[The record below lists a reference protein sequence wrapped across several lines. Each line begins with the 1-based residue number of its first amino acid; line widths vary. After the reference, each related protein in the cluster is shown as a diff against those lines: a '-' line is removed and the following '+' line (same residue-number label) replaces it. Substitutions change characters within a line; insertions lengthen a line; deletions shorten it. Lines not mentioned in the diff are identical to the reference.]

1 MPVSFNHIHSFHVGS
16 GCGDVT
22 AFSGAIA
29 DCRKAFDI
37 AETLGFKMHLLDIGG
52 GFPGSA
58 DSDDV
63 TIEEVRQT
71 NCKLVIESTILG
83 TTY

>member
-1 MPVSFNHIHSFHVGS
+1 MHVSFIRHYSFHVGS

-63 TIEEVRQT
+63 TIEEVRPMKCT
-71 NCKLVIESTILG
+71 FAIDTMILITI
-83 TTY
+83 